1 MDQICLPNHVCLTNR
16 QQAWLQSLR
25 FFSVEKTAVSTVLA
39 QGKKMPLFLNNE
51 KLKYRISSRPLF
63 QIYVLKGL
71 RTLASRS
78 NFGLCQKRHKVFQV
92 WCVYC
97 IHLSHL
103 LAAYETL
110 KRKLKGYKYSKEVKV
125 SNFSSTIHV
134 WRGK

>member
-1 MDQICLPNHVCLTNR
+1 M
-16 QQAWLQSLR
+16 
-25 FFSVEKTAVSTVLA
+25 EKTAVSTVLA

-63 QIYVLKGL
+63 QIHVLKGL
-71 RTLASRS
+71 RTLDQADQISA
-78 NFGLCQKRHKVFQV
+78 
-92 WCVYC
+92 CVKNGTRFFKYGVC
-97 IHLSHL
+97 IHLGHL
-103 LAAYETL
+103 LTAYETL